1 MIPDH
6 TKRLDKA
13 TREVLRIAEQRVLW
27 EGKPARLRCG
37 KVRIDAYPISR
48 SGGRVVWQVTEN
60 DDVTAY
66 GVF

>member
-6 TKRLDKA
+6 TQQLDKA
-13 TREVLRIAEQRVLW
+13 TREALRIAEQRVLW

-37 KVRIDAYPISR
+37 SARIDAYPISR
-48 SGGRVVWQVTEN
+48 SGGRVAWRVTEGN
-60 DDVTAY
+60 DVTAY